1 MPDEAKPLSA
11 RTKFP
16 ELNQFAF
23 EPLSMNKDWVL
34 TKESFDALLAWLDPA
49 REEAGRKYEEI
60 RLRLIKIFVCRGCYE
75 PEDLADETINRVS
88 KKLKEIESTYSGEP
102 ARYFYGVAN
111 KVQLEYLRRKPV
123 PILPPPSDASDDI
136 EKEYACLERC
146 IQDLTPNNRMLVL
159 QYYQE
164 EKRAKIDH
172 RRNLA
177 DQLGIALNA
186 LRIRACRIRASLQE
200 CVQSCVNEA
209 TA

>member
-1 MPDEAKPLSA
+1 
-11 RTKFP
+11 
-16 ELNQFAF
+16 
-23 EPLSMNKDWVL
+23 MNKDWVL
-34 TKESFDALLAWLDPA
+34 TKESFDALLAWLNPERDA
-49 REEAGRKYEEI
+49 AGRKYEEI

-88 KKLKEIESTYSGEP
+88 KKLTEIESTYSGEP

-111 KVQLEYLRRKPV
+111 KVHLEYIRRKPV
-123 PILPPPSDASDDI
+123 PIPPTPSRASDDI
-136 EKEYACLERC
+136 ENEYACLERC
-146 IQDLTPNNRMLVL
+146 IQDLTPNNRVLLL

-172 RRNLA
+172 RKDLA

-186 LRIRACRIRASLQE
+186 LRIRACRIRASLQQ
-200 CVQSCVNEA
+200 CVQTCVNEA

>member
-1 MPDEAKPLSA
+1 
-11 RTKFP
+11 
-16 ELNQFAF
+16 
-23 EPLSMNKDWVL
+23 MNKDWVL
-34 TKESFDALLAWLDPA
+34 SKETFDALLRWLDPDRDA
-49 REEAGRKYEEI
+49 AGRKYEGI

-88 KKLKEIESTYSGEP
+88 KKLNEIESTYSGEP

-111 KVQLEYLRRKPV
+111 KVHLEYIRRKPV
-123 PILPPPSDASDDI
+123 PIPPTPPDPSDDI
-136 EKEYACLERC
+136 EKQFACLERC
-146 IQDLTPNNRMLVL
+146 MQDLTPNNRVLVL

-172 RRNLA
+172 RKKLA

-186 LRIRACRIRASLQE
+186 LRIRACRIRASLQQ
-200 CVQSCVNEA
+200 CVQTCVNEA